1 VSRYGGIRE
10 ALAGSLSSLGIQS
23 SGYLMAAPT
32 PPAIECFPGQTD
44 YDSTFQRGMDE
55 VVFVVRITVSVN
67 LDVGAQMKLD
77 EYLDPTGTS
86 SVKALIEADRTLG
99 GRVKDLRVETVT
111 GHEVSL
117 VEGNH
122 VLSCDWTVRIYL

>member
-1 VSRYGGIRE
+1 MSRYGGIRE
-10 ALAGSLSSLGIQS
+10 ALAGSLSSLGIQA
-23 SGYLMAAPT
+23 SGYLLASPT
-32 PPAIECFPGQTD
+32 PPSIECFPGQTD

-55 VVFVVRITVSVN
+55 VVFVVRITVAVN
-67 LDVGAQMKLD
+67 LDVGAQMRLD

-111 GHEVSL
+111 GHEVSV